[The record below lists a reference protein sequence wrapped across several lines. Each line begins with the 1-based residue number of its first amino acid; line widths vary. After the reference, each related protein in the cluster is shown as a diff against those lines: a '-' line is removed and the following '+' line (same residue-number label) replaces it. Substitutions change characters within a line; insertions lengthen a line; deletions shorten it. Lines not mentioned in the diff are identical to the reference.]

1 MKKGIYVF
9 YKKVGSTML
18 QIENLSKLYKESA
31 ALDSIDISIS
41 NGIFGLLGPN
51 GAGKTT
57 LMRILATLLKPTG
70 GDIWMNSISL
80 TKHPEKVRHMIGF
93 LPQNFHVYPQLTP
106 MEVLDYVAVMK
117 GIRSKSLRKKSIY
130 DLLEKVNLQEKAN
143 EKVKTLSHGMKQRLG
158 IAQAFIGNPSVVIL
172 DEPTVGLDP
181 EERLRFRNLLSLE
194 GKNKAIILST
204 HVVSDIESSCYE
216 IAVLDRGRLVLD
228 GTVEDLLEEADGK
241 IWEMEMHK
249 NELVH
254 LKAENFIY
262 SIKQQHG
269 SFIQVRILTDEKP
282 FSGALLT
289 KPTLEEGY
297 LSLLGDKS

>member
-1 MKKGIYVF
+1 
-9 YKKVGSTML
+9 ML
-18 QIENLSKLYKESA
+18 QIKNLSKHYKESA

-70 GDIWMNSISL
+70 GDIWMNAISL
-80 TKHPEKVRHMIGF
+80 TRHPEKVRHMIGY
-93 LPQNFHVYPQLTP
+93 LPQSFHVYPQLTP

-117 GIRSKSLRKKSIY
+117 GIRSKSLRKKTIY
-130 DLLEKVNLQEKAN
+130 DLLERVNLQDKAN

-158 IAQAFIGNPSVVIL
+158 VAQAFIGNPSVVIL

-194 GKNKAIILST
+194 GKDKAIILST
-204 HVVSDIESSCYE
+204 HVVTDIESSCYE

-228 GTVEDLLEEADGK
+228 GTVEDLLEEAKEK
-241 IWEMEMHK
+241 IWEMDMHK
-249 NELVH
+249 NDLVH
-254 LKAENFIY
+254 LKAENLIY
-262 SIKQQHG
+262 SIKQQQG
-269 SFIQVRILTDEKP
+269 NFLKVRILTDEKP
-282 FSGALLT
+282 FSGAVLT
-289 KPTLEEGY
+289 TPTLEEGY
-297 LSLLGDKS
+297 LSLLGDRS

>member
-1 MKKGIYVF
+1 
-9 YKKVGSTML
+9 
-18 QIENLSKLYKESA
+18 
-31 ALDSIDISIS
+31 
-41 NGIFGLLGPN
+41 
-51 GAGKTT
+51 
-57 LMRILATLLKPTG
+57 
-70 GDIWMNSISL
+70 
-80 TKHPEKVRHMIGF
+80 
-93 LPQNFHVYPQLTP
+93 
-106 MEVLDYVAVMK
+106 
-117 GIRSKSLRKKSIY
+117 
-130 DLLEKVNLQEKAN
+130 
-143 EKVKTLSHGMKQRLG
+143 
-158 IAQAFIGNPSVVIL
+158 
-172 DEPTVGLDP
+172 VGLDP

-194 GKNKAIILST
+194 GKKKAIILST

>member
-1 MKKGIYVF
+1 
-9 YKKVGSTML
+9 ML
-18 QIENLSKLYKESA
+18 QIENLSKQYKESA

-51 GAGKTT
+51 GAGKST

-80 TKHPEKVRHMIGF
+80 TRHPEKVRHMIGY

-106 MEVLDYVAVMK
+106 MEILDYVGVMK
-117 GIRSKSLRKKSIY
+117 GIRSKSNRKKTIH
-130 DLLEKVNLQEKAN
+130 DLLERVNLQEKAN

-194 GKNKAIILST
+194 GKKKAIILST

-228 GTVEDLLEEADGK
+228 GTVDDLLAEADGK

-262 SIKQQHG
+262 SINRQDG
-269 SFIQVRILTDEKP
+269 NFIQVRILTDEKP

-289 KPTLEEGY
+289 TPTLEEGY
-297 LSLLGDKS
+297 LSLLGDRS